1 MGAIGDAIGDAIRTR
16 RVEAN
21 RLSFAVDEA
30 GEGDTVALLLHGF
43 PECRASW
50 RGQLPALAKLGWR
63 AVAPDLRGYGDT
75 SRPRGRK
82 AYRIDRLVDDVE
94 ALFEALGARRRIL
107 IGHDWGGV
115 LAWQVALRGRAGL
128 DGLII
133 LNAPH
138 PAVFRRAARTL
149 EQRLRSW
156 YVLFFLLPVLP
167 ELHLTAARGARLANI
182 LKRASPGFSD
192 ALLQT
197 LSRNIVRPG
206 ACTAMLDYYRENAL
220 PLISSAWPEPEP
232 LPTPTLMIWGEKDVA
247 LSLQLTEG
255 NEAYVRD
262 FTLRRLPGVSHWVQ
276 HEAPDQVNALI
287 ADWARAKGLA
297 GEGGAPAVL

>member
-1 MGAIGDAIGDAIRTR
+1 MDASRDAIGDAIRTR
-16 RVEAN
+16 QVRAN
-21 RLSFAVDEA
+21 RLIFAVDEA

-43 PECRASW
+43 PECRATW
-50 RGQLPALAKLGWR
+50 RGQLPALARLGWR
-63 AVAPDLRGYGDT
+63 AAAPDLRGYGDS
-75 SRPRGRK
+75 SRPRGRG
-82 AYRIDRLVDDVE
+82 AYRIDRLADDVE

-107 IGHDWGGV
+107 LGHDWGGV
-115 LAWQVALRGRAGL
+115 IAWKAAMRGRAGL

-156 YVLFFLLPVLP
+156 YVLFFQLPLLP
-167 ELHLTAARGARLANI
+167 ELQLTAAGGAWLANM
-182 LKRASPGFSD
+182 LKRSSPGFSD
-192 ALLQT
+192 ELLQT

-206 ACTAMLDYYRENAL
+206 AATAMLDYYRENAL
-220 PLISSAWPEPEP
+220 RSISRAWPDPEP
-232 LPTPTLMIWGEKDVA
+232 LATPTLMIWGEKDVA

-255 NEAYVRD
+255 NEAYLRD

-276 HEAPDQVNALI
+276 HEASDQVNALI

-297 GEGGAPAVL
+297 GQGGA